1 MRVRLTGGDRG
12 NINRAP
18 SPDGRPIILNDS
30 LVPGFMLRV
39 GKSTSSYLVV
49 TRVKGRPGQIRR
61 SLGTTRNIELAAAR
75 DAARRIIGDAQNG
88 IAPGD
93 AEKEAKAAAGGADS
107 FQAVADAYFGDT
119 LRGGGARLRTKTEMQ
134 RKVEKDLAEWLGRP
148 IGSISAREISDLIY
162 RKAQTSPIAANR
174 LISFIKKLM
183 RWAKRRHIIAAN
195 PAADIEKPSDEI
207 SRDRYLSDEEIRLV
221 WDACGR
227 VGDPYG
233 RLVRLALVTG
243 QRRGE
248 VAGLRRCEIGTL
260 EHRDGRTGETREL
273 DAWLIPAERTKRL
286 RAHAV
291 PLSAL
296 SKRLIEGAPKLQVEG
311 QLLEHIFASGV
322 GGDHPP
328 SAWSKFKRRLDDEV
342 GRAIA
347 KALHE
352 TFDRE
357 VHALPDWHLH
367 DLRRTCATHMEMLG
381 VDRRVISRIL
391 NHAEGDSSVTAIY
404 ARYRFDAEAAEAMD
418 LWCSKIERL
427 TGANIVAIRPAG
439 AA

>member
-18 SPDGRPIILNDS
+18 SPDGRPVILNDS

-39 GKSTSSYLVV
+39 GKTASSYLVV

-75 DAARRIIGDAQNG
+75 DAARRIIEDAQNG

-93 AEKEAKAAAGGADS
+93 AEKDAKAAAGADS
-107 FQAVADAYFGDT
+107 FQAVANAYFGDT

-148 IGSISAREISDLIY
+148 IGSISAREISDLIFQ
-162 RKAQTSPIAANR
+162 KAQTSPIAANR

-195 PAADIEKPSDEI
+195 PAADIEKPSDEV
-207 SRDRYLSDEEIRLV
+207 SRDRYLSDDEIRLV
-221 WDACGR
+221 WDACGH

-248 VAGLRRCEIGTL
+248 VAGLRRCEIGIL
-260 EHRDGRTGETREL
+260 ERRDGRTGETHEL

-291 PLSAL
+291 PLSPL
-296 SKRLIEGAPKLQVEG
+296 SKRLIDGAPKLQVEG

-322 GGDHPP
+322 GGDQPP

-357 VHALPDWHLH
+357 VHALPDWHVH

-381 VDRRVISRIL
+381 IDRRVISRVL

-404 ARYRFDAEAAEAMD
+404 ARYRFDAEAAQALN
-418 LWCSKIERL
+418 LWAAKLERL
-427 TGANIVAIRPAG
+427 TGTNVVEIRPAG

>member
-12 NINRAP
+12 TINKAP
-18 SPDGRPIILNDS
+18 PSDGTALILNDD

-39 GKSTSSYLVV
+39 TKRARTYVVV

-61 SLGTTRNIELAAAR
+61 RLGTTRDLELADAR
-75 DAARRIIGDAQNG
+75 AKARQIIEDAQKG

-93 AEKEAKAAAGGADS
+93 AETEAKIAAGGSDS
-107 FQAVADAYFGDT
+107 FRAVADAYFEDT
-119 LRGGGARLRTKTEMQ
+119 LRGGGAKLRTKTEMQ
-134 RKVEKDLAEWLGRP
+134 RKVEKDLAEWLERP
-148 IGSISAREISDLIY
+148 IGAITAREISDLIY

-174 LISFIKKLM
+174 LVSFIKKLM
-183 RWAKRRHIIAAN
+183 RWAKRRHIITAN
-195 PAADIEKPSDEI
+195 PAADIEKPADEV
-207 SRDRYLSDEEIRLV
+207 SRDRYLNDEEIRLV

-248 VAGLRRCEIGTL
+248 VAGLRRCEIGKL
-260 EHRDGRTGETREL
+260 EHRDGRSGETQEL
-273 DAWLIPAERTKRL
+273 EAWLIPAERTKRL

-291 PLSAL
+291 PLSPLA
-296 SKRLIEGAPKLQVEG
+296 KRLIDGAPKLQVED

-322 GGDHPP
+322 GGDQPP

-342 GRAIA
+342 GKAIA

-352 TFDRE
+352 PFHRE
-357 VHALPDWHLH
+357 DHFLPDWHVH
-367 DLRRTCATHMEMLG
+367 DLRRTCASHMEMLG
-381 VDRRVISRIL
+381 IDRRVISRVL
-391 NHAEGDSSVTAIY
+391 NHAEGDNSVTAIY
-404 ARYRFDAEAAEAMD
+404 ARYRFDAEAAEALN
-418 LWCSKIERL
+418 LWAAKLERL
-427 TGANIVAIRPAG
+427 TGANVVSLRG
-439 AA
+439 ADIA

>member
-18 SPDGRPIILNDS
+18 SPDGRPVILNDS

-39 GKSTSSYLVV
+39 GKTASSYLVV

-75 DAARRIIGDAQNG
+75 DAARRIIEDAQKG

-93 AEKEAKAAAGGADS
+93 AEKDAKVRAGGSDS
-107 FQAVADAYFGDT
+107 FQAVANAYFVDT
-119 LRGGGARLRTKTEMQ
+119 LRGGGAKLRTKTEMQ

-174 LISFIKKLM
+174 LVSFIKKLM

-195 PAADIEKPSDEI
+195 PAADIEKPSDEA

-221 WDACGR
+221 WDACAR

-248 VAGLRRCEIGTL
+248 VAGLRRSEIGKL
-260 EHRDGRTGETREL
+260 QHRDGQTGEMLEL
-273 DAWLIPAERTKRL
+273 EAWLIPAQRTKRL
-286 RAHAV
+286 RANAV
-291 PLSAL
+291 PLSPLA
-296 SKRLIEGAPKLQVEG
+296 KRLVDGAPKLEVAG
-311 QLLEHIFASGV
+311 QLLDHIFASGIA
-322 GGDHPP
+322 GDQPP

-342 GRAIA
+342 GRDIA
-347 KALHE
+347 NMLHE
-352 TFDRE
+352 PFDRE
-357 VHALPDWHLH
+357 VHALPDWHVH

-391 NHAEGDSSVTAIY
+391 NHAEGDNSVTAIY
-404 ARYRFDAEAAEAMD
+404 ARYRFDAEAAEALN
-418 LWCSKIERL
+418 LWASKIERL
-427 TGANIVAIRPAG
+427 TGANVIAIRPVG

>member
-12 NINRAP
+12 TINKAP
-18 SPDGRPIILNDS
+18 PSDGTALILNDD
-30 LVPGFMLRV
+30 LLPGFMLRV
-39 GKSTSSYLVV
+39 TKRARTYVVV

-61 SLGTTRNIELAAAR
+61 RLGTTRDLELADAR
-75 DAARRIIGDAQNG
+75 AKARQIIEDAQNG

-93 AEKEAKAAAGGADS
+93 AEKEARAAAGGADS
-107 FQAVADAYFGDT
+107 VKAVADAYFEDT
-119 LRGGGARLRTKTEMQ
+119 LRGGGAKLRTKTEMQ
-134 RKVEKDLAEWLGRP
+134 RKVEKDLAEWLERP
-148 IGSISAREISDLIY
+148 IGSITAREISDLIY
-162 RKAQTSPIAANR
+162 QKAQTSPIAANR
-174 LISFIKKLM
+174 LVSFIKKFM
-183 RWAKRRHIIAAN
+183 RWAKRRHIITAN
-195 PAADIEKPSDEI
+195 PAADIEKPSDEV

-248 VAGLRRCEIGTL
+248 VAGLRRCEIGML
-260 EHRDGRTGETREL
+260 EHRDGRTGETHEL
-273 DAWLIPAERTKRL
+273 EAWLIPAERTKRL

-291 PLSAL
+291 PLAHL
-296 SKRLIEGAPKLQVEG
+296 AKRLIDGAPKLQVEG
-311 QLLEHIFASGV
+311 QLLEHIFASGIS
-322 GGDHPP
+322 GDQPP

-342 GRAIA
+342 GKTIA

-352 TFDRE
+352 PFDRKI
-357 VHALPDWHLH
+357 HALPDWHVH

-381 VDRRVISRIL
+381 VDRRVISRVL

-404 ARYRFDAEAAEAMD
+404 ARYRFDAEAAEALN
-418 LWCSKIERL
+418 LWAAKLERL
-427 TGANIVAIRPAG
+427 TGANVISIGRADVA
-439 AA
+439 